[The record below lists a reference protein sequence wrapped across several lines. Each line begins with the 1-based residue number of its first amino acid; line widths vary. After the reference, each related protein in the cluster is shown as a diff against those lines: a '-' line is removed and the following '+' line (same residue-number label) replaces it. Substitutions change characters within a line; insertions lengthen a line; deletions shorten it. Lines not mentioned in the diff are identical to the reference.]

1 MSTILNNY
9 FQLQT
14 SFQIVYSN
22 KLKLYDFT
30 VINLETKE
38 VIYHYH
44 FKNLKEINKLIQ
56 EYKEKKV

>member
-1 MSTILNNY
+1 MSTIQKQ

-14 SFQIVYSN
+14 SFQIIYSHQY
-22 KLKLYDFT
+22 KLYDFT

-44 FKNLKEINKLIQ
+44 FKSLKEINKLIQ
-56 EYKEKKV
+56 EYK